1 MPNKKEWVWKEL
13 GVYAETHTEY
23 TKQPA
28 VEKTWG
34 WNPHITHFEVMQ
46 NMKTMQS
53 KRKCCCIIFYCR
65 IDQVH
70 IKFLKE
76 ASARLQSS

>member
-34 WNPHITHFEVMQ
+34 WNPHIRHFEVMR
-46 NMKTMQS
+46 NMKT
-53 KRKCCCIIFYCR
+53 
-65 IDQVH
+65 IDVVQ
-70 IKFLKE
+70 KE
-76 ASARLQSS
+76 MLLHYILLQNRPNSYKIPQGG